1 MAMRAAFE
9 IHQKHISCAAAK
21 TSPNT
26 LVSDRCWEIH
36 VIVTAKEWHLRCA
49 RGADGIRA
57 LRLLIKENSRSA
69 RAIKLIPG
77 R

>member
-36 VIVTAKEWHLRCA
+36 ATVTLAKEWHLRWCA
-49 RGADGIRA
+49 A
-57 LRLLIKENSRSA
+57 LMEF
-69 RAIKLIPG
+69 G
-77 R
+77 RCDF